1 MWHKIEI
8 SENNIEASTDKAVL
22 IKMRRNSNYDG
33 FVFWHPKKLV
43 REEGKMFTFS
53 FNDEFKFNHRPQLSR
68 WCIVCQ
74 IPKGSCRHDRKSISI
89 NLTNNNHFMEVK
101 KILNSEFEENN

>member
-22 IKMRRNSNYDG
+22 IKMKHNSNFDG

-43 REEGKMFTFS
+43 RAEGKMLTFS
-53 FNDEFKFNHRPQLSR
+53 FNDEFKFNLKKYGNGKWNSR
-68 WCIVCQ
+68 DVV
-74 IPKGSCRHDRKSISI
+74 R
-89 NLTNNNHFMEVK
+89 
-101 KILNSEFEENN
+101 EENIGANGMLAEWAL

>member
-22 IKMRRNSNYDG
+22 IKMKHNSNYDG

-43 REEGKMFTFS
+43 RVEGKMFTFS
-53 FNDEFKFNHRPQLSR
+53 FNDEFKFNLKKYGQGKWNSR
-68 WCIVCQ
+68 
-74 IPKGSCRHDRKSISI
+74 
-89 NLTNNNHFMEVK
+89 EVVR
-101 KILNSEFEENN
+101 EENISANGMLAEWAL

>member
-22 IKMRRNSNYDG
+22 IKMKRNSNYDG

-43 REEGKMFTFS
+43 RAEGKMFTFS
-53 FNDEFKFNHRPQLSR
+53 FNDEFKFNLKKFGQGKWNSR
-68 WCIVCQ
+68 DVV
-74 IPKGSCRHDRKSISI
+74 R
-89 NLTNNNHFMEVK
+89 
-101 KILNSEFEENN
+101 EENIGANGMLAEWKL